1 MFPETILF
9 YKPYGVLC
17 QFTDPSQ
24 ERPTLKDFISFPEL
38 YPVGRLDFD
47 SEGLLLLTRQGR
59 LQHRLA
65 HPRFAQPRTYW
76 VQVEGIPHE
85 ADLQPL
91 REGVDIQNYRA
102 RPAQVRILDPA
113 PEVPLRDPP
122 IRYRKTVPTA
132 WLELVLTEGKNRQV
146 RRMSAAVGFP
156 TLRLIRVAHR
166 VSPDLELNLQGLAPG
181 EWRGLTEREHFQLTR
196 LGF

>member
-1 MFPETILF
+1 MFPDTILF

-17 QFTDPSQ
+17 QFTDPDQRRS
-24 ERPTLKDFISFPEL
+24 TLKDFIPIPDL

-76 VQVEGIPHE
+76 AQVEGSPQE
-85 ADLQPL
+85 SGLQPL
-91 REGVDIQNYRA
+91 REGVLIQNYRT
-102 RPAQVRILDPA
+102 RPAQVRLLDPA
-113 PEVPLRDPP
+113 PEVPPRDPP

-166 VSPDLELNLQGLAPG
+166 VSSDLELNLEELPPG
-181 EWRGLTEREHFQLTR
+181 EWRALTEQENVQLTR
-196 LGF
+196 LAF